1 MRIIKVL
8 GGVGLAFLLLPIVV
22 VLLYSINP
30 APYISFPPTGV
41 SLRWFSALLENDAII
56 RAVRTSLVVAFG
68 VAALS
73 TVLGTPAAIWLWR
86 SNSRLKGAIHGL
98 LMAPLL
104 TPLIVL
110 AVSIY
115 ALYSSLHM
123 IGSTMGLIVA
133 QTTLGLPMVVTAVT
147 ACLANVDEDL
157 ERAAAVLGARGRQTL
172 VRVTLPMASSGMFTG
187 FVLAFGISFDE
198 LLIAMFVA
206 GITGQTLPVKIW
218 EQLRTG
224 VSPEIT
230 AAAAVLIMFSVALL
244 VTIVVIQSV
253 VRRRREREIAR

>member
-1 MRIIKVL
+1 
-8 GGVGLAFLLLPIVV
+8 
-22 VLLYSINP
+22 
-30 APYISFPPTGV
+30 
-41 SLRWFSALLENDAII
+41 
-56 RAVRTSLVVAFG
+56 
-68 VAALS
+68 
-73 TVLGTPAAIWLWR
+73 
-86 SNSRLKGAIHGL
+86 
-98 LMAPLL
+98 MAPLL